1 MAGNRHGCYLSE
13 REKGREEATEAAL
26 KLARDKN
33 VKFVRLWFTDVLG
46 FLKSF
51 AITAEN
57 LEDAIKNGRGFDGS
71 SIHGFARIDESDII
85 AKPDPSTFALL
96 PWRGEQTPVARMI
109 CDVQHPDGTP
119 YEFDPRYV
127 LRKILQR
134 AEEKGLIFY
143 VGPELEYFYFKKPKP
158 PLETLDEGG
167 YFDLTPLDVASDLRR
182 DTVLVLQEMGIKVD
196 YSHHE
201 VAPSQHE
208 IDLDYTD
215 ALTMAD
221 QAMTYRLVVKE
232 VALRYDVYATFM
244 PKPLADQNGS
254 GMHVHQSLFRG
265 DRNIFFDAN
274 EPGGLS
280 IDCKRYIAGLLRHG
294 REITLVTNQWVN
306 SYKRLVPGYEAPVY
320 LSWAMRNRSD
330 LIRVPGYAP
339 GQEKAT
345 RIEYRA
351 PDPAANPYLAF
362 AAMLAAGLE
371 GIENEYE
378 VSDPVEDNVYEMEPE
393 ERAARGIDSL
403 PGSLGEAITEAENSD
418 VLRRALGDQL
428 LEKLLENKRIEVDKY
443 RQQVTSWELD
453 EYLPVL

>member
-167 YFDLTPLDVASDLRR
+167 YFDLTPL
-182 DTVLVLQEMGIKVD
+182 
-196 YSHHE
+196 
-201 VAPSQHE
+201 
-208 IDLDYTD
+208 
-215 ALTMAD
+215 
-221 QAMTYRLVVKE
+221 
-232 VALRYDVYATFM
+232 
-244 PKPLADQNGS
+244 
-254 GMHVHQSLFRG
+254 
-265 DRNIFFDAN
+265 
-274 EPGGLS
+274 
-280 IDCKRYIAGLLRHG
+280 
-294 REITLVTNQWVN
+294 
-306 SYKRLVPGYEAPVY
+306 
-320 LSWAMRNRSD
+320 
-330 LIRVPGYAP
+330 
-339 GQEKAT
+339 
-345 RIEYRA
+345 
-351 PDPAANPYLAF
+351 
-362 AAMLAAGLE
+362 
-371 GIENEYE
+371 
-378 VSDPVEDNVYEMEPE
+378 
-393 ERAARGIDSL
+393 
-403 PGSLGEAITEAENSD
+403 
-418 VLRRALGDQL
+418 
-428 LEKLLENKRIEVDKY
+428 
-443 RQQVTSWELD
+443 
-453 EYLPVL
+453 

>member
-127 LRKILQR
+127 LRKNLQR

-351 PDPAANPYLAF
+351 PAPAANPYLAF

>member
-1 MAGNRHGCYLSE
+1 
-13 REKGREEATEAAL
+13 
-26 KLARDKN
+26 
-33 VKFVRLWFTDVLG
+33 
-46 FLKSF
+46 
-51 AITAEN
+51 
-57 LEDAIKNGRGFDGS
+57 
-71 SIHGFARIDESDII
+71 
-85 AKPDPSTFALL
+85 
-96 PWRGEQTPVARMI
+96 
-109 CDVQHPDGTP
+109 
-119 YEFDPRYV
+119 
-127 LRKILQR
+127 QR